1 MNYSTSNFTLGILG
15 GGQLGKM
22 LLQVTSRLSIKTNIL
37 DPSEDSPCKNLCSK
51 FTKGNLMDFDSVY
64 NFGKTC
70 DVVTYEIEHINVEA
84 LEKLEKEGI
93 KVFPNS
99 STLKIIQDK
108 SLQKKFFIDNN
119 IPSAKFKFYNS
130 LKDLSKLNFPCVWK
144 KTKFGYDGYGVK
156 ILKSEKDLKD
166 LPESPFI
173 IEELV
178 PFKKELATTIARN
191 QNGEIE
197 IFPIVEMMFNEISNQ
212 VEFVICPAQIS
223 EELRLKAEKVALK
236 VSKTF
241 KQVGL
246 LAVEMFLTQNDEIL
260 INEVAPRPHNSAH
273 YSIEGCI
280 NSQFDQH
287 INAILNL
294 PLGCSKSSVYTIMA
308 NLVGDEG
315 YNGDVM
321 YEGID
326 EAMKF
331 DNVKIHIYGK
341 KETKPNRKMGHITVI
356 NTELE
361 SGLKKAKNIKELIKI
376 KTN

>member
-1 MNYSTSNFTLGILG
+1 
-15 GGQLGKM
+15 
-22 LLQVTSRLSIKTNIL
+22 
-37 DPSEDSPCKNLCSK
+37 
-51 FTKGNLMDFDSVY
+51 
-64 NFGKTC
+64 
-70 DVVTYEIEHINVEA
+70 
-84 LEKLEKEGI
+84 
-93 KVFPNS
+93 
-99 STLKIIQDK
+99 
-108 SLQKKFFIDNN
+108 
-119 IPSAKFKFYNS
+119 
-130 LKDLSKLNFPCVWK
+130 
-144 KTKFGYDGYGVK
+144 
-156 ILKSEKDLKD
+156 
-166 LPESPFI
+166 
-173 IEELV
+173 
-178 PFKKELATTIARN
+178 
-191 QNGEIE
+191 
-197 IFPIVEMMFNEISNQ
+197 MMFNEISNQ
-212 VEFVICPAQIS
+212 VEFVVCPAQIS

-246 LAVEMFLTQNDEIL
+246 LAVEMFLTQDDEIL

-315 YNGDVM
+315 YNGDVV

-356 NTELE
+356 DTEFRKWI
-361 SGLKKAKNIKELIKI
+361 KKSKKYKRIN
-376 KTN
+376 

>member
-37 DPSEDSPCKNLCSK
+37 DPSADSPCKDLCSK

-70 DVVTYEIEHINVEA
+70 DLVTYEIEHINVEA

-99 STLKIIQDK
+99 STLRIIQDK

-156 ILKSEKDLKD
+156 ILKSEKDLKN

-197 IFPIVEMMFNEISNQ
+197 IFPIVEMMFNETSNQ
-212 VEFVICPAQIS
+212 VEFVVCPAQIS
-223 EELRLKAEKVALK
+223 EELRIKAEKVALK

-241 KQVGL
+241 KQGW
-246 LAVEMFLTQNDEIL
+246 FT
-260 INEVAPRPHNSAH
+260 S
-273 YSIEGCI
+273 C
-280 NSQFDQH
+280 
-287 INAILNL
+287 
-294 PLGCSKSSVYTIMA
+294 
-308 NLVGDEG
+308 
-315 YNGDVM
+315 
-321 YEGID
+321 
-326 EAMKF
+326 
-331 DNVKIHIYGK
+331 
-341 KETKPNRKMGHITVI
+341 
-356 NTELE
+356 
-361 SGLKKAKNIKELIKI
+361 
-376 KTN
+376 